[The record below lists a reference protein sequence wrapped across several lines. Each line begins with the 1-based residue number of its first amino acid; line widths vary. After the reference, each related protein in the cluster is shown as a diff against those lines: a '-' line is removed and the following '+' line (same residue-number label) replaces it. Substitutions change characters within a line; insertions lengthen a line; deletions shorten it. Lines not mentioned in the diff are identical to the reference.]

1 MLGILYGRGNIN
13 MGLISLESI
22 FQKMGYWAKY
32 RASVDVLFCSI
43 ITSDDFEATEKMT
56 QIEIKE
62 GKYICTYFNVQMPI
76 VSMFDTPE
84 ALIDFVN
91 KHYQSLKDDRDIKK

>member
-1 MLGILYGRGNIN
+1 ME
-13 MGLISLESI
+13 LISLESI

-32 RASVDVLFCSI
+32 RASIDVLFCSI

-76 VSMFDTPE
+76 INTFDTSE
-84 ALIDFVN
+84 ALIDFVK
-91 KHYQSLKDDRDIKK
+91 KHYQSLKADRATKK